1 MRKKRKV
8 GGVGSRENLLGEQEE
23 DMSWDGTNDSAPGG
37 LTSEEKRFLLLVER
51 GDVASIK
58 R

>member
-1 MRKKRKV
+1 MKKKR
-8 GGVGSRENLLGEQEE
+8 GGSRENLIGDDE
-23 DMSWDGTNDSAPGG
+23 DENWDGVPGSAAGG